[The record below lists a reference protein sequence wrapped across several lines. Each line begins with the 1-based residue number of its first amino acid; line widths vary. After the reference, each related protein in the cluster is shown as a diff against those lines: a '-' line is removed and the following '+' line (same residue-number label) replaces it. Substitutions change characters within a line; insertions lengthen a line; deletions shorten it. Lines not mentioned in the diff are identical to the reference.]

1 MPAKDPDH
9 YMIQPYIFNPHGC
22 RWDDL
27 RNHLIQ
33 LSQHPTD
40 REWVLDFKEGVTK
53 CGARFMTWSAGHR
66 NGFQRSATVVQKTC
80 LTCGHFFAGGQ
91 RICNHCELDW
101 QRKLHRQYSQD
112 YRIRHGLVNPRF
124 SATCDHCGVT
134 FRPKRSTRRFCSSSC
149 RLKAHRLKTKNPD
162 MSG

>member
-9 YMIQPYIFNPHGC
+9 YMTQPHIFNPYGC

-27 RNHLIQ
+27 RNHLLQ
-33 LSQHPTD
+33 LYQHPTD
-40 REWVLDFKEGVTK
+40 REQVWNLEEGVNNNDVYIM
-53 CGARFMTWSAGHR
+53 CWSAGHR
-66 NGFQRSATVVQKTC
+66 NGYNRWLVVGKWTC
-80 LTCGHFFAGGQ
+80 LTCGHSFADG
-91 RICNHCELDW
+91 RDICNHCELDR